1 MAKLNKLENNYP
13 MDYREAFENLATH
26 IFCVSNNLTEGVN
39 RPVNK
44 KGMESD
50 SVQIGEK
57 VVAYQ
62 AKYYDAATKM
72 KDKKEEFIDSV
83 LEARRQGITDLLIFV
98 NKDHTEDSKTGEK
111 PAYLKEIESIAQGSG
126 NEPIVKLDWW
136 TLSRIE
142 LALDMPEYQYVRDI
156 YLGNNEDSS
165 QNIHA
170 FYEDVYDY
178 CSDSSDRELY
188 GGMSLLDSYI
198 EPTLEINDTDIKS
211 YSSVCNY
218 LENFVDSDNYITVI
232 CGEPGHGKTSLC
244 YKAMCDYYKK
254 GWLAGNVS
262 NVFCFSLNPAST
274 NALLNDSLYLYAL
287 LSWGDDRQSNVV
299 KKEDC
304 RKALIFFDG
313 FDELIE
319 WYPKINLENFI
330 KNYIVPFQKNTRAH
344 VVITSRTMAVEPEK
358 KYYSLK
364 SGKIVPVNRLQPIE
378 REKQYLWIEKYIQHI
393 KKSSPEDAAEAE
405 KYFGEYKALFNQEL
419 TDEDSINN
427 LLGIPII
434 FRMIVTARY
443 IPKTGQHIAGIYN
456 DLFDITWE
464 RHRRQ
469 DSIDSSMVKAQ
480 LAKHALQIY
489 LDNNDTAESNISGPP
504 LWIFSFY
511 TTHEGSRRIGF
522 LHRSFYQYFLA
533 YEVLTFYRE
542 YAYDSDEEKFTER
555 LSYLARRKLD
565 KATLGF
571 IEELYTQTDDK
582 ESFGEAIEKSYAVLK
597 MTDGILPL
605 PKDKKDSEKI
615 EIITPLGRANN
626 VFWNVIS
633 IGSICGK
640 GLSADSINDIGL
652 QIYDMRNCTLRNAK
666 LQNKDFSRAEFS
678 AADFSGAE
686 LCESNFFCTF
696 LYNANLNCSDLTKA
710 DITEAEL
717 IKANLYSA
725 ILYKAKVQNTDL
737 IKAELSKADLR
748 EADFRGA
755 DLEGAVLY
763 SADLRGANFQ
773 GAKLCKADLRYAIL
787 GKTDMQGANVNWAI
801 MTRKEYDYIS
811 KQSVKGR
818 DRIIIVD
825 EGEQGR

>member
-165 QNIHA
+165 PNIHA

-178 CSDSSDRELY
+178 CSDASDRELY

-287 LSWGDDRQSNVV
+287 LSWGDDRQSNMV

-393 KKSSPEDAAEAE
+393 KKSSSEDAAEAE

-469 DSIDSSMVKAQ
+469 DSIDSSMVKHSWQNMPCKYIWIIMILRNPISPVPHSGFFLSIQHMKAAGV
-480 LAKHALQIY
+480 LA
-489 LDNNDTAESNISGPP
+489 
-504 LWIFSFY
+504 FY
-511 TTHEGSRRIGF
+511 TDHF
-522 LHRSFYQYFLA
+522 
-533 YEVLTFYRE
+533 
-542 YAYDSDEEKFTER
+542 
-555 LSYLARRKLD
+555 
-565 KATLGF
+565 
-571 IEELYTQTDDK
+571 
-582 ESFGEAIEKSYAVLK
+582 
-597 MTDGILPL
+597 
-605 PKDKKDSEKI
+605 
-615 EIITPLGRANN
+615 
-626 VFWNVIS
+626 IS
-633 IGSICGK
+633 IS
-640 GLSADSINDIGL
+640 LP
-652 QIYDMRNCTLRNAK
+652 MR
-666 LQNKDFSRAEFS
+666 F
-678 AADFSGAE
+678 
-686 LCESNFFCTF
+686 
-696 LYNANLNCSDLTKA
+696 
-710 DITEAEL
+710 
-717 IKANLYSA
+717 
-725 ILYKAKVQNTDL
+725 
-737 IKAELSKADLR
+737 
-748 EADFRGA
+748 
-755 DLEGAVLY
+755 
-763 SADLRGANFQ
+763 
-773 GAKLCKADLRYAIL
+773 
-787 GKTDMQGANVNWAI
+787 
-801 MTRKEYDYIS
+801 
-811 KQSVKGR
+811 
-818 DRIIIVD
+818 
-825 EGEQGR
+825 